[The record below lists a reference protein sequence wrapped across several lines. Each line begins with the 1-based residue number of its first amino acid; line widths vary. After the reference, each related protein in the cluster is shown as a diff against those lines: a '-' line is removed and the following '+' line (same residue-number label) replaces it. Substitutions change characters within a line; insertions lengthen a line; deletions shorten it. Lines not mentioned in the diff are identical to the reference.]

1 MFGAARMSSEQ
12 SLRRLRQL
20 HSLLLGNTSQ
30 GALVVPKLRC
40 RAVYSTDGKSVSL
53 GGITKTIKE
62 PARRELV
69 PLKYLPENVPQSV
82 LRHLRWI
89 MQKDA
94 LGQDV
99 FLIGAPGP
107 LRRAIAMQ
115 YLEMTKREVEYMA
128 LSRDTTE
135 SDLKQRREIK
145 ASTAFYIDQCAV
157 RAATEGRVLV
167 LEGIEKAERNVLP
180 VLNNLLENREMQLED
195 GRFLVASERYDK
207 LLKDH
212 TKEELDRWK
221 LVRVN
226 EDFRV
231 IALGLPVPK
240 YRGNPLDPPLRSRF
254 QARDVNPVTF
264 RDHLQLL
271 TESGQSVPSER
282 LSQLLSFATTL
293 RTEEVA
299 SLGLPDFPLDNLEN
313 LVRILNAVPS
323 ASLHRLLHQ
332 LYPYEVFLGK
342 EGQDSVLDALQKF
355 ELKPGKFEKPP
366 KQRIAGVHSTNRGQE
381 YHAMAIVE
389 VEGQISQLQVPR
401 GQRGDH
407 ERDATHKYISTETH
421 EGLLTDMLMSH
432 SVGDFCL
439 VGPKGCGK
447 SVLAKEFAEKLGYNT
462 EIVMLY
468 QDMTSRDLLQQR
480 ITELNGDTAWRLSP
494 LIKAALEGSI
504 ALLDGLH
511 RVNPSTL
518 AVLHRLVHDREVTL
532 FDGTRLLRH
541 DRFEQ
546 AKQDTGLS
554 EAELAERS
562 ILRIH
567 PSFRIVAL
575 AEPPVVGSS
584 SQQWLNSELLTLFT
598 YHHIKPLSM
607 AEEMFVIKG
616 MVPNAPTDSLDAVLQ
631 LTHRLRHATD
641 PNLQSVAS
649 SLSTRNLIRIALRL
663 SRYSDQSIYEAI
675 NKACLSRF
683 LPNLARQSLDQ
694 ALEDAGITPV
704 TTATDDSKSLDEL
717 EKGMTCEI
725 KDNVLRV
732 GRTEMSL
739 YNPENRMMVP
749 DTLFYENPQHL
760 AIMEDMLKDFS
771 LGEHLLLVGNQG
783 VGKNKLVDRF
793 LHLLNR
799 PRQYIQ
805 LHRDTTVQTLTLQP
819 NVQDGVIVYE
829 DSPLV
834 KAVKYGHT
842 LVVDEADKAPTH
854 VTCVLKALV
863 ESGEML
869 LADGRRI
876 VSAHSGLQPSEDII
890 ITHPDFSM
898 MVLANRPGFPFLGND
913 FFGSLGDIFSCHAI
927 DNPDI
932 ESEMAMLQRYGPDV
946 PKPVLRRLVLAF
958 SELRDLADQG
968 LIAYPYSTRE
978 VVNMVKHLQKYPGEG
993 LAMVVKNVFD
1003 FDAYN
1008 NEMREQ
1014 VVEILHKHGI
1024 PIGASAANVQLAK
1037 EFPLPA
1043 ASLSG
1048 RWLFGNRGASKRKMV
1063 CPVEEKKLRVKGPA
1077 NIQVREHKL
1086 ERMDSRSASFNEQA
1100 ASWQLPM
1107 NEMNIPTDVVV
1118 SKESSSEMVHVCVGN
1133 PISLYSMKPLGQ
1145 TIKFLD
1151 LYDVFPFLGYRPAQL
1166 AALGGPLEGQVVLND
1181 PKSHTTLLI
1190 DPNSG
1195 QVWRLYTTG
1204 LLEETVT
1211 NIRRTV
1217 TGSNQAHQYR
1227 MCGEFAHD
1235 NWLVFYE
1242 DGETKVEWMDVMN
1255 GEAYTID
1262 LPIKVKSLH
1271 LTSPDSWLVVE
1282 SNSDRKY
1289 LLTRPSPDAP
1299 VSQMN
1304 AIFDANPG
1312 DIETPD
1318 ETSSQSNLPQTVS
1331 QEGLNKANLSA
1342 VIGEN
1347 MEAPNRVMADP
1358 RTYGSVAVGFPD
1370 LQSSVDLYTI
1380 PRSLP
1385 PQPAPSGA
1393 RDPLSFI
1400 VKKSGRAASVDGRP
1414 VILPESG
1421 QVVRVTNSRQVPKE
1435 LFPDGKV
1442 PSSGEFLEV
1451 ADLSSQTLKYIPI
1464 PSPLM
1469 QRNYTPWVSD
1479 SKVLLSR
1486 TPSDGVVTVDSGGHV
1501 RMWETGRPQL
1511 SKSLSD
1517 WYEMI
1522 GSAEDGKLQITYDKD
1537 EVGDVSAP
1545 KFGQIDP
1552 MNAPHVGGNTWAG
1565 GTGGRDTA
1573 GLGGIGGPFRLDAGH
1588 DVHQVSEA
1596 MKDAVPEEV
1605 RQAAREMAQRAY
1617 KQRLKE
1623 IEMTEYDAETYE
1635 RFSDGVKR
1643 QVTSLRVILD
1653 SLQAKSKERQWI
1665 KHQSSG
1671 DLDEVKLIEG
1681 LTGEKAIYKRR
1692 GEQEPEMGS
1701 PQEHPKKLRLVV
1713 DVSGSMYRFNGHDG
1727 RLDRTLQAVC
1737 MVMESFEGYEDK
1749 FLYDIVGHSGETCD
1763 EVFVKSDKLPKNNNE
1778 RLKILKHLHAHA
1790 QFCLSGDN
1798 TVEAAK
1804 QAIVDIVKE
1813 EADEHFVIVLSDANL
1828 DRYGISPK
1836 LLSRVMQQDDDVN
1849 AYAIFIGSIGDQA
1862 GRLVRNLPAG
1872 HAFVCMDTKNIPQ
1885 ILQQIF
1891 TSTLLK

>member
-1 MFGAARMSSEQ
+1 MFRVARMSSELQ
-12 SLRRLRQL
+12 SVRRLRQL
-20 HSLLLGNTSQ
+20 HSLLQGHQQQ
-30 GALVVPKLRC
+30 GALVIPNLRC

-53 GGITKTIKE
+53 GGVTKTIKE
-62 PARRELV
+62 PARKELV
-69 PLKYLPENVPQSV
+69 PIKYLPENVPQSV

-89 MQKDA
+89 MQKDS

-115 YLEMTKREVEYMA
+115 YLELTKREVEYMA

-145 ASTAFYIDQCAV
+145 SSTAFYIDQCAV

-212 TKEELDRWK
+212 TKEELERWK

-254 QARDVNPVTF
+254 QARDVNPLAF
-264 RDHLQLL
+264 RDHLQVLS
-271 TESGQSVPSER
+271 EEGSAVPSER

-293 RTEEVA
+293 RSEEIS
-299 SLGLPDFPLDNLEN
+299 SLGLPDFPLDNLSN
-313 LVRILNAVPS
+313 IVQILNKVPS
-323 ASLHRLLHQ
+323 ASVHGLIHQ
-332 LYPYEVFLGK
+332 LYPYEVFLNK
-342 EGQDSVLDALQKF
+342 EGQESVLDALQKF
-355 ELKPGKFEKPP
+355 ELRPEKFEKPP
-366 KQRIAGVHSTNRGQE
+366 KQRISDVVQRTNQDGGFT
-381 YHAMAIVE
+381 AAVNVE
-389 VEGQISQLQVPR
+389 VEGHISQIQVPT
-401 GQRGDH
+401 GVNAEKQHDVL
-407 ERDATHKYISTETH
+407 HKYISTSTH
-421 EGLLTDMLMSH
+421 DGLLADMVMSH

-447 SVLAKEFAEKLGYNT
+447 SVLAREFAEKLGYNS

-494 LIKAALEGSI
+494 LVKAALEGSI

-541 DRFEQ
+541 DRYDQ
-546 AKQDTGLS
+546 VKQDTSLS
-554 EAELAERS
+554 DAELAERS
-562 ILRIH
+562 IMRIH
-567 PSFRIVAL
+567 PSFRIIAL
-575 AEPPVVGSS
+575 AEPPQVGSS
-584 SQQWLNSELLTLFT
+584 SQQWLNPELLTLFM
-598 YHHIKPLSM
+598 YHHIKPLTM
-607 AEEMFVIKG
+607 AEEMTVIQG
-616 MVPNAPTDSLDAVLQ
+616 MVPNAPTDSLDSILQ
-631 LTHRLRHATD
+631 LTHRLRHAAD

-649 SLSTRNLIRIALRL
+649 SLSTRNLIRIAHRL
-663 SRYSDQSIYEAI
+663 AHYQDQGLHDAVH
-675 NKACLSRF
+675 KACLSRF
-683 LPNLARQSLDQ
+683 LPSLARQSLEQ
-694 ALEDAGITPV
+694 ALEDAGIVPPPKESQSIDDIEK
-704 TTATDDSKSLDEL
+704 ATS
-717 EKGMTCEI
+717 CEI

-732 GRTEMSL
+732 GRTEMAL

-760 AIMEDMLKDFS
+760 SIMEDMLKDFT

-834 KAVKYGHT
+834 KAVKYGHI

-863 ESGEML
+863 ESGEMM

-876 VSAHSGLQPSEDII
+876 VSAQSGMPPSDDII

-946 PKPVLRRLVLAF
+946 PKPILRKLVLAF
-958 SELRDLADQG
+958 SELRSLADQG

-978 VVNMVKHLQKYPGEG
+978 VVNMVKHLQRYPDEG
-993 LAMVVKNVFD
+993 LPQVVKNVFD

-1014 VVEILHKHGI
+1014 VVETLHKHGI
-1024 PIGASAANVQLAK
+1024 PIGASTANVQLAK
-1037 EFPLPA
+1037 EFPLPP

-1048 RWLFGNRGASKRKMV
+1048 RWLFGDRGASKRKMM

-1077 NIQVREHKL
+1077 HIQVREHKL
-1086 ERMDSRSASFNEQA
+1086 DRVDSRASSFNEQM

-1107 NEMNIPTDVVV
+1107 NEMNIPTDVAVT
-1118 SKESSSEMVHVCVGN
+1118 KEKSSEMVHVCVGN

-1145 TIKFLD
+1145 SIQFLD
-1151 LYDVFPFLGYRPAQL
+1151 LYDVFPYLGYRPAQL
-1166 AALGGPLEGQVVLND
+1166 AALGGPLQGQVVLND
-1181 PKSHTTLLI
+1181 PKSHTSLLI
-1190 DPNSG
+1190 DPSNGS
-1195 QVWRLYTTG
+1195 VWRLYTTG

-1217 TGSNQAHQYR
+1217 TSGNQQDQYK
-1227 MCGEFAHD
+1227 MCSEFAHE
-1235 NWLVFYE
+1235 NWLVFYV
-1242 DGETKVEWMDVMN
+1242 DGGSKVEWMDVLN
-1255 GEAYTID
+1255 GDAYTVN
-1262 LPIKVKSLH
+1262 LPMNIKSLK
-1271 LTSPDSWLVVE
+1271 LASPDAWLLVE
-1282 SNSDRKY
+1282 AKTDRKY
-1289 LLTRPSPDAP
+1289 LMTRPSHDAP
-1299 VSQMN
+1299 VSQLH
-1304 AIFDANPG
+1304 AIFDASPG
-1312 DIETPD
+1312 DTVADSE
-1318 ETSSQSNLPQTVS
+1318 SSASSGSLPLAVS
-1331 QEGLNKANLSA
+1331 HKGLSKDNLSS

-1347 MEAPNRVMADP
+1347 MDAPNRLMADP
-1358 RTYGSVAVGFPD
+1358 NSYGSVAVGFPD
-1370 LQSSVDLYTI
+1370 LQSSVDVYSA
-1380 PRSLP
+1380 PR
-1385 PQPAPSGA
+1385 PAPPSAQPSG
-1393 RDPLSFI
+1393 RDPLASLM
-1400 VKKSGRAASVDGRP
+1400 KKSGTTGTTGSP
-1414 VILPESG
+1414 VVLPDSA
-1421 QVVRVTNSRQVPKE
+1421 QVVRVLNSKQVPKE
-1435 LFPDGKV
+1435 VFPDEKV
-1442 PSSGEFLEV
+1442 PVSGEFLEI
-1451 ADLSSQTLKYIPI
+1451 ADMSSQTLKYIPI
-1464 PSPLM
+1464 PSPTVH
-1469 QRNYTPWVSD
+1469 RNYTPWVSD
-1479 SKVLLSR
+1479 SKILTAP
-1486 TPSDGVVTVDSGGHV
+1486 TPSEGVVTVDSGGHV
-1501 RMWETGRPQL
+1501 RLWETGRPQL
-1511 SKSLSD
+1511 SKSLTD
-1517 WYEMI
+1517 WYKMI
-1522 GSAEDGKLQITYDKD
+1522 GTAEDAKLQITYDKD
-1537 EVGDVSAP
+1537 EVGDISEP
-1545 KFGQIDP
+1545 KFGEIDQS
-1552 MNAPHVGGNTWAG
+1552 NNPHVGGNRWAG

-1573 GLGGIGGPFRLDAGH
+1573 GMGGIGGPFRLDAGH
-1588 DVHQVSEA
+1588 DVHQVSQA

-1605 RQAAREMAQRAY
+1605 RKAAREMAQKAY
-1617 KQRLKE
+1617 KARLKE
-1623 IEMTEYDAETYE
+1623 IEMSEYDAETYE
-1635 RFSDGVKR
+1635 RFSDSVKR

-1653 SLQAKSKERQWI
+1653 SLQAKAKERQWI

-1692 GEQEPEMGS
+1692 GEQDPEMGS
-1701 PQEHPKKLRLVV
+1701 PQEHPKRLRLVV

-1727 RLDRTLQAVC
+1727 RLDRTLQAIC
-1737 MVMESFEGYEDK
+1737 MAMEAFEGYEEK
-1749 FLYDIVGHSGETCD
+1749 FAYDIVGHSGETCD
-1763 EVFVKSDKLPKNNNE
+1763 EVFLKSDKVPKNNNE
-1778 RLKILKHLHAHA
+1778 RLKVLRNLHAHA

-1804 QAIVDIVKE
+1804 TAIQDIVKE
-1813 EADEHFVIVLSDANL
+1813 EADEYFVIILSDANL

-1836 LLSRVMQQDDDVN
+1836 VLSRVMQQDEDVN

-1872 HAFVCMDTKNIPQ
+1872 HGFVCMDTKTIPQ
-1885 ILQQIF
+1885 IMQQIF